1 MKLARIAAIALL
13 AVSACQSSS
22 SGAFERGRNAART
35 GEWDRAARYY
45 QRALTEEPE
54 NVEYRIAYERALLEA
69 SRVYLEKARNDAAV
83 DNLDG
88 AIEGFEIALDY
99 DPTNRYARDELEE
112 LRAHRDRRTPEKPT
126 ARVSPFRQDKPIL
139 DPSSPELI
147 HVKFPE
153 GSSLRIVL
161 ESLAELAGVNILFD
175 ESFRDKRVA
184 VDLEGVSYR
193 EILDILM
200 QTNGLFYKMN
210 ED

>member
-1 MKLARIAAIALL
+1 MKLARIAALALL

-22 SGAFERGRNAART
+22 SGAFERGRKASRT

-69 SRVYLEKARNDAAV
+69 SRVYLEKARTDAAA

-126 ARVSPFRQDKPIL
+126 ARVSPFRRDEPIL
-139 DPSSPELI
+139 DPSSPKPI

-161 ESLAELAGVNILFD
+161 KSLAELAGVSILFD

-193 EILDILM
+193 EVLDILM
-200 QTNGLFYKMN
+200 QTNGLFYKMI